1 MTLTRFLFIALALTL
16 AGVAQAQDTRPLQFV
31 VGYSPG
37 GGTDTAARVLA
48 DVVTRSTG
56 RSVVVKNVAG
66 AGGQIAASTVLR
78 EGGDGT
84 SVLVINHP
92 DLYLAV
98 QRDPAALKM
107 SDFDILLADLRDP
120 RMIVVKND
128 SDLASFATLIERARA
143 QPGKLAASV
152 TAGGGQELFGKWLFP
167 ALKLDIT
174 VAGYRGG
181 ADAANALMTGDVQ
194 MTIGDDYSRLNM
206 RDQARALIIG
216 ARERSPRWPE
226 APTIT
231 EVMAP
236 FGITPPTPDFASR
249 YGMYVVPA
257 SLKANRPAVRAELQ
271 RIFLAGMGTPE
282 YKEYIAKNKLA
293 DLVVGQP
300 GEALAPVIAADVA
313 AMEKMK

>member
-1 MTLTRFLFIALALTL
+1 MITPRLVAAALALTL
-16 AGVAQAQDTRPLQFV
+16 SGAAHAQDTRPLQLV

-48 DVVTRSTG
+48 DAVTRTTG

-107 SDFDILLADLRDP
+107 ADFDILMADLRDP

-152 TAGGGQELFGKWLFP
+152 TAAGGQELFGKWLFP
-167 ALKLDIT
+167 ALKLDVTI
-174 VAGYRGG
+174 AGYRGG
-181 ADAANALMTGDVQ
+181 SDAGNALMTGDVQ
-194 MTIGDDYSRLNM
+194 MTIGDDYSRLAM
-206 RDQARALIIG
+206 RDQARALLIG

-231 EVMAP
+231 EALAP
-236 FGITPPTPDFASR
+236 LGITPPTPDFASR

-257 SLKANRPAVRAELQ
+257 TLKASRPAVRAELQ
-271 RIFLAGMGTPE
+271 RTFLAAMGTPE
-282 YKEYIAKNKLA
+282 YKDYIAKNKLT

-300 GEALAPVIAADVA
+300 GEAMTPLVEADVA
-313 AMEKMK
+313 AIETMK